1 MLMMVKNTPKKS
13 TRTGEYTYERAGE
26 TINKAAHLLAARWSN
41 DFGAVEDKEKFLFDK
56 LHELANYL
64 DAAFDDYYL
73 KSLYYHY
80 VGGFRADDTLEDM
93 LKKMESIRQSI
104 VRALKSQSK
113 KVPPEI
119 KTQHVYDGHKK
130 VKWKF
135 LIRLMTAQHIAQL
148 LYLQYRRQRKLNNAS
163 VPARESITQ
172 TLPGITAMY
181 IRELLPK
188 QKKS

>member
-1 MLMMVKNTPKKS
+1 MVKNTPKKN

-26 TINKAAHLLAARWSN
+26 TINKAAHMLAARWSK
-41 DFGAVEDKEKFLFDK
+41 DFRTAKDKEKFLFDK

-73 KSLYYHY
+73 KQLYYQY
-80 VGGFRADDTLEDM
+80 VGGYRAGDTLEDM

-104 VRALKSQSK
+104 VRALKSRSK

-135 LIRLMTAQHIAQL
+135 LIRLMTAQHVAQL
-148 LYLQYRRQRKLNNAS
+148 LYMQYCRQRKLNGAT
-163 VPARESITQ
+163 VPKRESITE
-172 TLPGITAMY
+172 TLPGMTAWY
-181 IRELLPK
+181 IREHLPK
-188 QKKS
+188 QNKS

>member
-1 MLMMVKNTPKKS
+1 MMVKNTPKKS
-13 TRTGEYTYERAGE
+13 TRTGEYTYERAGA
-26 TINKAAHLLAARWSN
+26 TITKAAHILAARWDK
-41 DFGAVEDKEKFLFDK
+41 DFGAAEDKEKFLFDK

-73 KSLYYHY
+73 KQLYFQYL
-80 VGGFRADDTLEDM
+80 GGFRAGDSLEDM
-93 LKKMESIRQSI
+93 LEKMESIRLST

-135 LIRLMTAQHIAQL
+135 LIRLMTAQHIAQM
-148 LYLQYRRQRKLNNAS
+148 LYEQYRRQRELNGAS
-163 VPARESITQ
+163 VPTLESVTY
-172 TLPGITAMY
+172 TLPGMTAMY
-181 IRELLPK
+181 IRKQLPK